1 MEANINVYIYRDNDI
16 LHPTNPATGVDK
28 LVLNYKGR
36 GTDHLHITRQHVSLL
51 FLLFKTDLLN
61 KQKKPMFNILPS

>member
-36 GTDHLHITRQHVSLL
+36 GTDHLHISRQHVSFYSC
-51 FLLFKTDLLN
+51 FL
-61 KQKKPMFNILPS
+61 KQIY